1 MPCDHQ
7 ATGPGACIRWMIE
20 TTVLAGTMAVRGECS
35 AAFTIRILD
44 RWSQAS
50 RHAAILIMS
59 GASTVIGYQKQRDMH

>member
-1 MPCDHQ
+1 
-7 ATGPGACIRWMIE
+7 MIE
-20 TTVLAGTMAVRGECS
+20 LTVLAGTMAVRSECS

-59 GASTVIGYQKQRDMH
+59 GASTVIGYQKRIDMH